1 MAKVSHLE
9 SISANIQPVLV
20 MLGTP
25 ADDGEEGRLGEIR
38 KEPSSSGLADCYGLA
53 LLQHISAEILT
64 SSLSKLVVPVAM
76 IHNKGSEHASSHV
89 LASNRHSRPSSG
101 GSPVF
106 GSTSSSPRRA
116 AGKAALSERQ
126 QMLRCVDTGAI
137 DVLISPLQKERL
149 RGLTVHAYRAHKEAL
164 NERAKFLAQKRVRK
178 RSWLGNNDNKPY
190 AYLREAMV
198 SGLMKG
204 ICNPDE
210 ELHPTDLKKL
220 PSLESKR
227 EEALSRALGSWAF
240 SGHDYSQDE
249 LIHAAFLMLQH
260 VLTIPELDKWRLSA
274 AELRTFLMASRAA
287 YNGFVNYHNFRHVVD
302 VMQAIFYFLI
312 QLGTLPPY
320 PASSVQSG
328 VNRQISPVAALL
340 KPFDALTL
348 LITAIGHDVG
358 HPGVNNAFLVALN
371 APLAQLYNDKSV
383 LEAFHCAAY
392 SQILRRYWKA
402 AFEDIPMR
410 GLMINSILATDM
422 GMHFNYMKELGNLQ
436 GKVHHNNGTDGWSP
450 QVLDDYRILTCAL
463 LVKCADISNVVSTN
477 AVVKIVYGIDFLSGT
492 SIRSRR

>member
-9 SISANIQPVLV
+9 SLSTNIQPVLV
-20 MLGTP
+20 LLGTP
-25 ADDGEEGRLGEIR
+25 ADDGRQGHLEEVSKGF
-38 KEPSSSGLADCYGLA
+38 SSSDPAECYGLP
-53 LLQHISAEILT
+53 LLQHISAEIST

-76 IHNKGSEHASSHV
+76 IYEKGFEHPTNYAFTSM
-89 LASNRHSRPSSG
+89 RPSRPSSG
-101 GSPVF
+101 GFPMF
-106 GSTSSSPRRA
+106 GPTSFSGRRA
-116 AGKAALSERQ
+116 SGMSTLSEHQ
-126 QMLRCVDTGAI
+126 QMLRCVDTGAL
-137 DVLISPLQKERL
+137 DVLISPLQEDRL
-149 RGLTVHAYRAHKEAL
+149 HGLTVHAYRAHKEAL

-210 ELHPTDLKKL
+210 ELHHIDLKKL
-220 PSLESKR
+220 PSLESKE
-227 EEALSRALGSWAF
+227 EEALSHALGSWAF
-240 SGHDYSQDE
+240 SGHDYSEDE
-249 LIHAAFLMLQH
+249 LVHAAFLMLQH
-260 VLTIPELDKWRLSA
+260 ALTIPALDKWRLSA
-274 AELRTFLMASRAA
+274 ADLRTFLMASRAA
-287 YNGFVNYHNFRHVVD
+287 YNAFVNYHNFRHVVD

-312 QLGTLPPY
+312 QLGTLPPF
-320 PASSVQSG
+320 PTSSMRSSVHKQ
-328 VNRQISPVAALL
+328 VSPIAALL

-436 GKVHHNNGTDGWSP
+436 SKVHHNNGTDGWSP

-463 LVKCADISNVVSTN
+463 LVKCADISNVVS
-477 AVVKIVYGIDFLSGT
+477 AFPRVEYHKS
-492 SIRSRR
+492 RS

>member
-1 MAKVSHLE
+1 MGEVSK
-9 SISANIQPVLV
+9 
-20 MLGTP
+20 G
-25 ADDGEEGRLGEIR
+25 
-38 KEPSSSGLADCYGLA
+38 SSSLGFTDCYGLP
-53 LLQHISAEILT
+53 LLQHISAEIST

-76 IHNKGSEHASSHV
+76 IYDKGSEHPTSHIFT
-89 LASNRHSRPSSG
+89 SNRSSRPSSG
-101 GSPVF
+101 GFPVF
-106 GSTSSSPRRA
+106 RPTSSNAKRA
-116 AGKAALSERQ
+116 AGTSALSEHQ
-126 QMLRCVDTGAI
+126 QMLRCVDTGAV
-137 DVLISPLQKERL
+137 DVLMSPLQEERL
-149 RGLTVHAYRAHKEAL
+149 RDLTVHAYRAHKEAL
-164 NERAKFLAQKRVRK
+164 NERTKFLAQKKVRK

-210 ELHPTDLKKL
+210 ELHPIDIKKL
-220 PSLESKR
+220 PSLESSK
-227 EEALSRALGSWAF
+227 EDTLSHALGSWAF
-240 SGHDYSQDE
+240 SGHDYTEDE
-249 LIHAAFLMLQH
+249 LVHAALLMLQH
-260 VLTIPELDKWRLSA
+260 ALVAPELENWRLSA
-274 AELRTFLMASRAA
+274 ADLKNFLMASRAA

-312 QLGTLPPY
+312 QLGTLPPF

-328 VNRQISPVAALL
+328 VNRQTSPVAALL

-402 AFEDIPMR
+402 AFEDIQMR

-422 GMHFNYMKELGNLQ
+422 GLHFNYMKELGNLQ
-436 GKVHHNNGTDGWSP
+436 SKVYHNNGTDGWSP

-463 LVKCADISNVVSTN
+463 LVKCADISNVVSTFTE
-477 AVVKIVYGIDFLSGT
+477 VTD
-492 SIRSRR
+492 IRSELMSC

>member
-1 MAKVSHLE
+1 
-9 SISANIQPVLV
+9 

-25 ADDGEEGRLGEIR
+25 TDEGVEGRLGEIS
-38 KEPSSSGLADCYGLA
+38 KDSSSSDLADCYGLA
-53 LLQHISAEILT
+53 LLQHISAEIST

-76 IHNKGSEHASSHV
+76 VYNDASDNAQSHAFT
-89 LASNRHSRPSSG
+89 SNRPSRPSSG
-101 GSPVF
+101 GFPVF

-116 AGKAALSERQ
+116 ASRSTPLEHQ
-126 QMLRCVDTGAI
+126 QMLRCIDTGAI
-137 DVLISPLQKERL
+137 DVLTSPLQEDRL

-178 RSWLGNNDNKPY
+178 RSWLGNNDDKPY

-210 ELHPTDLKKL
+210 ELHPIDLKKL
-220 PSLESKR
+220 PSLEPKK
-227 EEALSRALGSWAF
+227 EEVLSRALGSWAF
-240 SGHDYSQDE
+240 SGHDYSEDE

-260 VLTIPELDKWRLSA
+260 ALTIPELDKWRLSA
-274 AELRTFLMASRAA
+274 ADLRTFLMASRAA

-312 QLGTLPPY
+312 QLGTLPPF
-320 PASSVQSG
+320 PASFVEPG
-328 VNRQISPVAALL
+328 VNRQISPTAALL

-436 GKVHHNNGTDGWSP
+436 SKVYHNDGTDGWSP

-463 LVKCADISNVVSTN
+463 LVKCADISNVVSTFAEKN
-477 AVVKIVYGIDFLSGT
+477 NIWTELMWC
-492 SIRSRR
+492 

>member
-9 SISANIQPVLV
+9 SLSTNIQPVLV
-20 MLGTP
+20 IVGTP
-25 ADDGEEGRLGEIR
+25 ADDGVEGRLGEIS
-38 KEPSSSGLADCYGLA
+38 KESSSSDLAHCCGLA
-53 LLQHISAEILT
+53 LLEHISTEMST
-64 SSLSKLVVPVAM
+64 SSISKLVVPLAM
-76 IHNKGSEHASSHV
+76 IYNTGSEHPTSHTYTSTR
-89 LASNRHSRPSSG
+89 LSRPSSG
-101 GSPVF
+101 GFPGF
-106 GSTSSSPRRA
+106 GSPSSSPRRA
-116 AGKAALSERQ
+116 AGKAALSEHQ
-126 QMLRCVDTGAI
+126 QMLRCVDTGAT
-137 DVLISPLQKERL
+137 DVLTSPLQGERL

-164 NERAKFLAQKRVRK
+164 KERAKFLAQKSVRK

-210 ELHPTDLKKL
+210 ELHPIDLKRL
-220 PSLESKR
+220 PSLEPRR
-227 EEALSRALGSWAF
+227 EEVLSRALGSWAF
-240 SGHDYSQDE
+240 SAHDYSEDE

-260 VLTIPELDKWRLSA
+260 ALTIPELDKWQLSA
-274 AELRTFLMASRAA
+274 PDLKTFLMASRAA
-287 YNGFVNYHNFRHVVD
+287 YNGFVSYHNFRHVVD

-312 QLGTLPPY
+312 TLGTLPPF
-320 PASSVQSG
+320 PALSVQSG
-328 VNRQISPVAALL
+328 VHRKSSPVAALL

-436 GKVHHNNGTDGWSP
+436 EKVYHNNGTDGWSP
-450 QVLDDYRILTCAL
+450 QVLDDHRILACAL
-463 LVKCADISNVVSTN
+463 LVKCADISNVVST
-477 AVVKIVYGIDFLSGT
+477 LL
-492 SIRSRR
+492 R

>member
-1 MAKVSHLE
+1 MYTCVSGDTCMARVSHLE
-9 SISANIQPVLV
+9 SLSTNLQPVLV

-25 ADDGEEGRLGEIR
+25 ADDGVEGHSGEIP
-38 KEPSSSGLADCYGLA
+38 KESSSSDLADCYGLA
-53 LLQHISAEILT
+53 LLQHISAETST

-76 IHNKGSEHASSHV
+76 IHKKGSEHATRHAFV
-89 LASNRHSRPSSG
+89 SNRPSRPSSG

-106 GSTSSSPRRA
+106 GSTSSSPRTA
-116 AGKAALSERQ
+116 ASKLGLAEHQ
-126 QMLRCVDTGAI
+126 QVLRCVDTGAI
-137 DVLISPLQKERL
+137 DALTSPLQRERL
-149 RGLTVHAYRAHKEAL
+149 RGLTAHAYRAHKEAL
-164 NERAKFLAQKRVRK
+164 SERTKFLAQKRVRK

-210 ELHPTDLKKL
+210 ELHPTDLEKL
-220 PSLESKR
+220 PYLELRR
-227 EEALSRALGSWAF
+227 EETLSRALGSWAF
-240 SGHDYSQDE
+240 SGHDYSEDE
-249 LIHAAFLMLQH
+249 LVHAAFLMLQH
-260 VLTIPELDKWRLSA
+260 VLNMPELDKWRLSA
-274 AELRTFLMASRAA
+274 ADLRTFLMASRAA

-328 VNRQISPVAALL
+328 VTRRISPVAALL

-392 SQILRRYWKA
+392 SQILRRHWKA

-436 GKVHHNNGTDGWSP
+436 GKVHHNKGTDGWSP

-463 LVKCADISNVVSTN
+463 LVKCADISNVVS
-477 AVVKIVYGIDFLSGT
+477 AFY
-492 SIRSRR
+492 